1 LFSDTYYFLI
11 KKSTKFFL
19 IKDIHSKQ
27 IKNKTMMTIGKLMKR
42 LRKKVEKTSPYTVSP
57 ETVSFKFRFK
67 MQYFGWKTISKR

>member
-1 LFSDTYYFLI
+1 
-11 KKSTKFFL
+11 
-19 IKDIHSKQ
+19 
-27 IKNKTMMTIGKLMKR
+27 MMTIGKLMKR